1 MGEWGKR
8 DEGIGKRRRSGL
20 AGQTIENWPRETKVE
35 LHLQALSGKGCAS
48 KGNRSKGNC
57 FTCAMKQQVGFE
69 PWDFNFGLQA
79 S

>member
-48 KGNRSKGNC
+48 KGTGVKE
-57 FTCAMKQQVGFE
+57 TALHVKQQVGFE
-69 PWDFNFGLQA
+69 PWDFLV
-79 S
+79 